1 MRTLILGSKGQLGRD
16 LQRIFSA
23 AGFVAGLDLPELDI
37 TDESAIEAALE
48 HAGPDLVLN
57 AAAYT
62 DVEAAEAH
70 FEEALRVNALG
81 PRVIGRVCAK
91 HGLPVVHYSTD
102 YVFPERDA
110 GAWSEDDPVDP
121 DAALNAY
128 GRSKALG
135 EIALQEETDRFYII
149 RTAWLFG
156 PGGNNFVEK
165 ILRAAATRP
174 ALKVVDDETGCPT
187 HTWDLADATLK
198 LVGTGRFGIYHI
210 VNRGECSRYAYARE
224 ILRLSGINIPVTP
237 CSSSE
242 YPTAAKRA
250 RRSVLSTARYE
261 TVTGERTRLWQDA
274 LAHYLERRLSVL

>member
-1 MRTLILGSKGQLGRD
+1 
-16 LQRIFSA
+16 
-23 AGFVAGLDLPELDI
+23 
-37 TDESAIEAALE
+37 
-48 HAGPDLVLN
+48 
-57 AAAYT
+57 
-62 DVEAAEAH
+62 
-70 FEEALRVNALG
+70 VNALG